1 MISQADLHRLAQSTV
16 SLSGAGQPVRV
27 GVDAVHI
34 ATWERHVRLGG
45 LQLLARTYTA
55 GELAFAQGR
64 IERLATRIA
73 AKEAVLKMLGTGVR
87 GIALLDIEVV
97 SAPHGEPQVVFHG
110 PAQRRAEALR
120 LSHVAISLAH
130 ENEYAI
136 AFAVGTVSG
145 AEGSPQL

>member
-1 MISQADLHRLAQSTV
+1 
-16 SLSGAGQPVRV
+16 VRV

-34 ATWERHVRLGG
+34 PTWKRHVRLGG
-45 LQLLARTYTA
+45 QKLLARTYTA

-87 GIALLDIEVV
+87 GIALLDVEVV
-97 SAPHGEPQVVFHG
+97 SAPQGEPQVVFHG
-110 PAQRRAEALR
+110 SAQRRAEALR

-136 AFAVGTVSG
+136 AFAVGTASC
-145 AEGSPQL
+145 AEGSRRP

>member
-1 MISQADLHRLAQSTV
+1 VISPADLHRLAENTV
-16 SLSGAGQPVRV
+16 SRSGAGQAVRV

-34 ATWERHVRLGG
+34 ATWERYVRLGG
-45 LQLLARTYTA
+45 QKLLARTYTA
-55 GELAFAQGR
+55 GELTFAQGR

-87 GIALLDIEVV
+87 GVALLDVEVV
-97 SAPHGEPQVVFHG
+97 SGPDGQPQVVFHG
-110 PAQRRAEALR
+110 PAERRAEALR

-145 AEGSPQL
+145 AEGSRQQ

>member
-1 MISQADLHRLAQSTV
+1 MSPAELHRLAERTV
-16 SLSGAGQPVRV
+16 SLSGAGLAARV

-34 ATWERHVRLGG
+34 PTWERYVRLGG
-45 LQLLARTYTA
+45 HKLLARTYTS
-55 GELAFAQGR
+55 GELEFAQGR

-87 GIALLDIEVV
+87 DTALLDVEVA
-97 SAPHGEPQVVFHG
+97 STPQGEPQVVLHG

-130 ENEYAI
+130 EDEYAI
-136 AFAVGTVSG
+136 AFAVCTTQVVGDG
-145 AEGSPQL
+145 GSK

>member
-1 MISQADLHRLAQSTV
+1 M
-16 SLSGAGQPVRV
+16 RV

-34 ATWERHVRLGG
+34 STWERHVRLGG
-45 LQLLARTYTA
+45 QKLLARIYTT
-55 GELAFAQGR
+55 GELAFAEGR

-87 GIALLDIEVV
+87 GISLRDVEVV
-97 SAPHGEPQVVFHG
+97 STPQGEPQVVLHG
-110 PAQRRAEALR
+110 PAQRRSEALR

-136 AFAVGTVSG
+136 AFAVGTTSG
-145 AEGSPQL
+145 AERSRRQ